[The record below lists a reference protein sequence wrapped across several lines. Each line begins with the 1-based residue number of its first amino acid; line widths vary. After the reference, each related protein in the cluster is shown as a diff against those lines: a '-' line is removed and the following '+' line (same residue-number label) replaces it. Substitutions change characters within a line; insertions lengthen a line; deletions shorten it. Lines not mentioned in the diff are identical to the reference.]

1 MFSAPTGPLL
11 AGVQATLVAATF
23 LFLGYLVVD
32 CLIGRRIDRPTAW
45 GLALPGLFLFSLPL
59 MLVHIASGGRVFS
72 SPVATWVLALLLAIG
87 LVLIKSLRRRRPSA
101 EQKWVRVDLWIVL
114 ALLALGLFVW
124 GSPIFRLL
132 PLHYGFDIRLHL
144 GWGAQLMNGHS
155 TPTSGM
161 TGEIPNYYPWMFH
174 ALMALVTH
182 FTPGGRTFH
191 SESVFQ
197 VLQFS
202 GAILALFALGRS
214 LTNSRYGGIGAALFG
229 GLTGGFGFL
238 ISRGPDLVLNTRA
251 DTLQFLGDLL
261 PRRSY
266 NLAFHNLAPVY
277 PREMCFALLIAFLLL
292 LVVGLRDRSVPLLT
306 AAGVTLGI
314 IGLTGGEAFMLG
326 LGVALLTVILPSEM
340 SRRHKLAAL
349 LIPAVGLALLWYG
362 PLVFNYLRLGGFH
375 NTASAPVIYSPIAFL
390 GAYGI
395 TTPFALYGIV
405 RWLPKGWREP
415 QRMVPMVLL
424 IVTVGL
430 VAAAGVI
437 PILLGEGF
445 GTLGRQHRY
454 WPFFYLS
461 AAVYATLG
469 FDDIVRRLAMTKSY
483 LAPIAMAV
491 VLALALP
498 SPVLAS
504 LAVPEKLPPEDMFQD
519 AIRGDETA
527 FLTALAPSPGMPCV
541 AAVPP
546 DVSPQ
551 VFAYTG
557 YRLVSHE
564 LSQWNPGRIRWHD
577 MSERIGSVGRRDADN
592 RSLVGAQISTEEWEA
607 LADSYDVDVLVVPD
621 RSAEGAPF
629 SGYEKTRVRG
639 PLTEFTVVWRSE
651 CEDESMAGGGPPGL
665 QDRGG

>member
-32 CLIGRRIDRPTAW
+32 CFLGRRIDRVTAW

-72 SPVATWVLALLLAIG
+72 SPVATWVFALLLAIG
-87 LVLIKSLRRRRPSA
+87 LVLAKILRRRRSPA
-101 EQKWVRVDLWIVL
+101 EHRGPRVDLWIVVG
-114 ALLALGLFVW
+114 LLALGLLVW
-124 GSPIFRLL
+124 GSPVFRLL
-132 PLHYGFDIRLHL
+132 PLHYGPDIRLHL

-191 SESVFQ
+191 SLSVFQ

-202 GAILALFALGRS
+202 GAILALFALGRN
-214 LTNSRYGGIGAALFG
+214 LTGSRYGGIGAAVFG

-238 ISRGPDLVLNTRA
+238 ISRGPDLVLSSRA

-292 LVVGLRDRSVPLLT
+292 LVVGLRDRSVVLLT

-314 IGLTGGEAFMLG
+314 IGLTGGEAFILG
-326 LGVALLTVILPSEM
+326 LGVAVLTVVFPSEVG
-340 SRRHKLAAL
+340 RRHKLMAL

-362 PLVFNYLRLGGFH
+362 PLVVNYVRLGGFR
-375 NTASAPVIYSPIAFL
+375 NTASSPVVYTPIAFL
-390 GAYGI
+390 VAYGI
-395 TTPFALYGIV
+395 TAPFALYGIL
-405 RWLPKGWREP
+405 RWRPRGWSEP
-415 QRMVPMVLL
+415 QKMVPMALL
-424 IVTVGL
+424 VVTVGL
-430 VAAAGVI
+430 LALAGMI
-437 PILLGEGF
+437 SILLGEGF
-445 GTLGRQHRY
+445 VTLGRQHRY
-454 WPFFYLS
+454 WPFFYLA

-469 FDDIVRRLAMTKSY
+469 FDAFARRLAATRTY
-483 LAPIAMAV
+483 LAPVAAGV
-491 VLALALP
+491 VMALALP

-504 LAVPEKLPPEDMFQD
+504 LAIPEKLPPEDMFQD
-519 AIRGDETA
+519 AVRGDESA

-546 DVSPQ
+546 QVAPQ

-557 YRLVSHE
+557 YRLVSHS
-564 LSQWNPGRIRWHD
+564 LSPRNPGRIRWRD
-577 MSERIGSVGRRDADN
+577 IRERIGKAGRRIADN
-592 RSLVGAQISTEEWEA
+592 LLLTEAQTSPEKWEE
-607 LADSYDVDVLVVPD
+607 LADSYEIDVLVI
-621 RSAEGAPF
+621 RGNIAEGKPF
-629 SGYEKTRVRG
+629 REYEKTQVRG
-639 PLTEFTVVWRSE
+639 PRNEVTVVWLSD
-651 CEDESMAGGGPPGL
+651 CEVETLAGGVPPGL
-665 QDRGG
+665 RSR